1 MSYMRYHI
9 HERVVV
15 LTVVLVVVSGVL
27 VWSRP
32 ANAIGNYNRSA
43 AVAYADQWALSRNS
57 NYPQFGNDCTNFAS
71 QVLQAGGYPQTNPGS
86 YFTCDPSLWYQP
98 FFVNMW
104 WYTYSWINADCMRQF
119 FSNRPQDFELYGGS
133 PEYLQGG
140 GDILQIADGGGLTP
154 MHARILTG
162 PGYGSDGYYYNNR
175 EDQHTN
181 DEYELTW
188 NYALDPSWALYPWL
202 VNW

>member
-1 MSYMRYHI
+1 
-9 HERVVV
+9 
-15 LTVVLVVVSGVL
+15 
-27 VWSRP
+27 
-32 ANAIGNYNRSA
+32 
-43 AVAYADQWALSRNS
+43 
-57 NYPQFGNDCTNFAS
+57 
-71 QVLQAGGYPQTNPGS
+71 
-86 YFTCDPSLWYQP
+86 
-98 FFVNMW
+98 
-104 WYTYSWINADCMRQF
+104 
-119 FSNRPQDFELYGGS
+119 
-133 PEYLQGG
+133 
-140 GDILQIADGGGLTP
+140 

>member
-57 NYPQFGNDCTNFAS
+57 NYPQFGNAKAENGSNNVITYITSSFGNGSIPGEACPSTSRHSSAGVWVDDGIG
-71 QVLQAGGYPQTNPGS
+71 QGRWGGERVL
-86 YFTCDPSLWYQP
+86 LE
-98 FFVNMW
+98 
-104 WYTYSWINADCMRQF
+104 
-119 FSNRPQDFELYGGS
+119 ELR
-133 PEYLQGG
+133 QGG
-140 GDILQIADGGGLTP
+140 A
-154 MHARILTG
+154 
-162 PGYGSDGYYYNNR
+162 
-175 EDQHTN
+175 
-181 DEYELTW
+181 
-188 NYALDPSWALYPWL
+188 
-202 VNW
+202 V

>member
-1 MSYMRYHI
+1 MRYHI

-104 WYTYSWINADCMRQF
+104 WYTYSWINAVISSVSLLIRLPNTSRAAVTSCK
-119 FSNRPQDFELYGGS
+119 S
-133 PEYLQGG
+133 
-140 GDILQIADGGGLTP
+140 
-154 MHARILTG
+154 LTG
-162 PGYGSDGYYYNNR
+162 
-175 EDQHTN
+175 E
-181 DEYELTW
+181 
-188 NYALDPSWALYPWL
+188 A
-202 VNW
+202 

>member
-71 QVLQAGGYPQTNPGS
+71 QLLQAGGYPQTNPGS

-140 GDILQIADGGGLTP
+140 GDIRDRRPVNQTHSSVAEPAQPHRNLSRCTIAANTLHQLATKLASSCGWKSALT
-154 MHARILTG
+154 AAAASRSI
-162 PGYGSDGYYYNNR
+162 
-175 EDQHTN
+175 
-181 DEYELTW
+181 
-188 NYALDPSWALYPWL
+188 
-202 VNW
+202 